1 MHIEPYSKVRGV
13 SVGMDIQHGPGTG
26 LVLAGSIGKSD
37 IVPHGVTERN

>member
-1 MHIEPYSKVRGV
+1 MHIESYSKVRGV
-13 SVGMDIQHGPGTG
+13 SGYVIQHGPGTG